1 MATVAT
7 KKTEK
12 STRRETARRE
22 GDICVR
28 LGERVRALRQ
38 SRGWG
43 QADLVAESG
52 LDRSFISKVENA
64 RQEIGL
70 RSLEVLANS
79 FGKSVSQ
86 FMRGV

>member
-1 MATVAT
+1 MV
-7 KKTEK
+7 KREK
-12 STRRETARRE
+12 SAVRQPRSRQDV
-22 GDICVR
+22 DICVR
-28 LGERVRALRQ
+28 LGTRLRTLRQ

-64 RQEIGL
+64 RQEIGI

-79 FGKSVSQ
+79 FGMSVSQ

>member
-1 MATVAT
+1 MV
-7 KKTEK
+7 KREK
-12 STRRETARRE
+12 PAGGQPSSRHSV
-22 GDICVR
+22 DICVR
-28 LGERVRALRQ
+28 LGARLRTLRQ

-64 RQEIGL
+64 RQEIGI

-79 FGKSVSQ
+79 FGMSVSQ